1 MVPVAISLFV
11 AFRGY
16 FSAWLFLRG
25 YPWLFSIFAWLLV
38 AILAW
43 LLICRLAARGY
54 FLVLEIFN
62 CEGVYTI
69 VEANEMLRG

>member
-1 MVPVAISLFV
+1 MAISLLV
-11 AFRGY
+11 AIRGF

-25 YPWLFSIFAWLLV
+25 YPWLFRIFAWLFV

-43 LLICRLAARGY
+43 LFMCRLAARGY

-62 CEGVYTI
+62 CEGIYTI
-69 VEANEMLRG
+69 VEPNEMLRD